1 MKNFNYENDK
11 LKISVL
17 ETEIEKN
24 IKLTKISTTL
34 VNSKQFYYKTNYQQI
49 IKLTKNKSHNSIN
62 AKIALACIKLQ
73 ILAPFSHYHHF
84 VKAFED
90 FVNCVILLKQII
102 LKTKELKQKFWL
114 KLSKLNSLK
123 RRV

>member
-24 IKLTKISTTL
+24 IKLTKISPTL
-34 VNSKQFYYKTNYQQI
+34 VNSKQFNCKRNNQQI
-49 IKLTKNKSHNSIN
+49 IKLTKNKSRNSIN

-73 ILAPFSHYHHF
+73 ILAPLSYYHF
-84 VKAFED
+84 TKAFEE
-90 FVNCVILLKQII
+90 FLNCVILLKQII
-102 LKTKELKQKFWL
+102 FKTKESKQKFWL

>member
-1 MKNFNYENDK
+1 MKNFNHENDK
-11 LKISVL
+11 LKISEL

-49 IKLTKNKSHNSIN
+49 IKLTKNKSHNLIN

-73 ILAPFSHYHHF
+73 ILAPFSYYHHF
-84 VKAFED
+84 NKAFEE

-102 LKTKELKQKFWL
+102 FKTKESKQKFWL

>member
-11 LKISVL
+11 QKISVL

-24 IKLTKISTTL
+24 IKLPKISTTL
-34 VNSKQFYYKTNYQQI
+34 VKSKQFYCKRNYQQI
-49 IKLTKNKSHNSIN
+49 IKLTKNKSRKSIN

-73 ILAPFSHYHHF
+73 ILAPFSYYSHF
-84 VKAFED
+84 TKAFEE
-90 FVNCVILLKQII
+90 FLNCVILLKQII
-102 LKTKELKQKFWL
+102 FKTKESKQKFWL